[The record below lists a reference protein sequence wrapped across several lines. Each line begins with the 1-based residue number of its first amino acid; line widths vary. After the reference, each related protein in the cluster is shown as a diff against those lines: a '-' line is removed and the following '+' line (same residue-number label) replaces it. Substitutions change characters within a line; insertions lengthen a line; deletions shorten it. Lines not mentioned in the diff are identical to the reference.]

1 MELTRQN
8 YGKKSSTRNAGDK
21 VDNFRQVNDTYLSI
35 VTTDIHTGTFS
46 FSMLKEGWQA
56 VVGEHHYSTDRRAVG
71 MAIRQHLLATKVGLP
86 GSVYF

>member
-21 VDNFRQVNDTYLSI
+21 VITFVSQRYEPLDRHHR
-35 VTTDIHTGTFS
+35 HTGTFS
-46 FSMLKEGWQA
+46 FSMLEEGWQA